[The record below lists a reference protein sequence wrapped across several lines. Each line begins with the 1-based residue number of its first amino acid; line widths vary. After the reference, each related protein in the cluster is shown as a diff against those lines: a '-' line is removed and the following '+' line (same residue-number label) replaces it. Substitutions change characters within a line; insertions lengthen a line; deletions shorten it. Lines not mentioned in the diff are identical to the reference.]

1 MYTHMWGCHSLLV
14 LALGHHTQCHFLEFV
29 ECRPTSVTYL
39 LMSAPLI
46 YSSIFK
52 DINKEVEL
60 KLHDHGVL
68 IYSVDDKGYVKRVER
83 TIEETDCETTASDR
97 HLHRHQSTLSSSG
110 ATLSRRGTLNRLV
123 SMVFPEKKQSRGI
136 VVNCNDVECIF
147 EFKVYEYCGRYFQED
162 QPHSSL

>member
-1 MYTHMWGCHSLLV
+1 MGLPLI
-14 LALGHHTQCHFLEFV
+14 ALGHHTQCHFLEFV
-29 ECRPTSVTYL
+29 ECRPTSVTCL

-46 YSSIFK
+46 FSSIFK

-83 TIEETDCETTASDR
+83 TVDCETTASDR

-123 SMVFPEKKQSRGI
+123 SVVFPEKKQSRGI

-147 EFKVYEYCGRYFQED
+147 EFKVYEYCGRYPLGGESQED
-162 QPHSSL
+162 QPHSSQ